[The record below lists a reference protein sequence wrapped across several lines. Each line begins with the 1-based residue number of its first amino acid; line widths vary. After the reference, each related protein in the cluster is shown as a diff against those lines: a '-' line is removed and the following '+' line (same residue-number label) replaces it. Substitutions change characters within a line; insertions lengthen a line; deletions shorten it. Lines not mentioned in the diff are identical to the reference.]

1 MNKGTRISNH
11 AVFTM
16 VLGWI
21 IAFAFLLCIPAS
33 AATLSI
39 SWDANTEADLAGY
52 QVYIDQAAPVDVGLV
67 NLYQVEIT
75 PSEGQAYAVQV
86 TAYDLTGN
94 ESEKSEVAT
103 CVYDT
108 PPAAPTG
115 LKVWFAQIIA
125 WIMSAFH
132 VG

>member
-1 MNKGTRISNH
+1 MTKRGSKSG
-11 AVFTM
+11 
-16 VLGWI
+16 VLFLAGWMI
-21 IAFAFLLCIPAS
+21 GILVLCCSIAS
-33 AATLSI
+33 AATLSM
-39 SWDANTEADLAGY
+39 SWNANTEADLAGY

-94 ESEKSEVAT
+94 ESAKSNVAT
-103 CVYDT
+103 CIYDT

-115 LKVWFAQIIA
+115 IKVWFAQIIA
-125 WIMSAFH
+125 WIMSAFR

>member
-1 MNKGTRISNH
+1 MTKRGSKSG
-11 AVFTM
+11 
-16 VLGWI
+16 VLFLAGWMI
-21 IAFAFLLCIPAS
+21 GILVLCCSIAS
-33 AATLSI
+33 AATLSM
-39 SWDANTEADLAGY
+39 SWNANTEADLAGY

-75 PSEGQAYAVQV
+75 PSEGQRYAVQV

-94 ESEKSEVAT
+94 VSQKSEVAT

-125 WIMSAFH
+125 WIMGAFH

>member
-21 IAFAFLLCIPAS
+21 IAFAFLLCIPAMG
-33 AATLSI
+33 ATLSM
-39 SWDANTEADLAGY
+39 SWNENSEEDLKGY
-52 QVYIDQAAPVDVGLV
+52 NVYIDQAAPVDVGLV

-94 ESEKSEVAT
+94 ESGKSNVAT

-115 LKVWFAQIIA
+115 IKVWFAQIIA
-125 WIMSAFH
+125 WIMSAFR

>member
-1 MNKGTRISNH
+1 MKRRSGTSEFLSMAGWMIGIL
-11 AVFTM
+11 
-16 VLGWI
+16 VLCCSI
-21 IAFAFLLCIPAS
+21 AS
-33 AATLSI
+33 AATLSM
-39 SWDANTEADLAGY
+39 SWNANTEADLAGY

-75 PSEGQAYAVQV
+75 PSEGQRYAVQV

-94 ESEKSEVAT
+94 VSQKSEVAT

>member
-1 MNKGTRISNH
+1 MTKRGSKSG
-11 AVFTM
+11 
-16 VLGWI
+16 VLFLAGWMI
-21 IAFAFLLCIPAS
+21 GILVLCCSIAS
-33 AATLSI
+33 AATLSM
-39 SWDANTEADLAGY
+39 SWNANTEADLAGY

-75 PSEGQAYAVQV
+75 PSEGQRYAVQV

-125 WIMSAFH
+125 WIMGAFH

>member
-1 MNKGTRISNH
+1 MTKRGSKSG
-11 AVFTM
+11 
-16 VLGWI
+16 VLFLAGWMI
-21 IAFAFLLCIPAS
+21 GILVLCCSIAS
-33 AATLSI
+33 AATLSM
-39 SWDANTEADLAGY
+39 SWNANTEADLAGY

-67 NLYQVEIT
+67 TAYQVEIT
-75 PSEGQAYAVQV
+75 PSEGQTYAVQV

-94 ESEKSEVAT
+94 ESEKSDVAT

-125 WIMSAFH
+125 WIMGAFH

>member
-1 MNKGTRISNH
+1 MTKRGSKSG
-11 AVFTM
+11 
-16 VLGWI
+16 VLFLAGWMI
-21 IAFAFLLCIPAS
+21 GILVLCCSIAS
-33 AATLSI
+33 AATLSM
-39 SWDANTEADLAGY
+39 SWNANTEADLAGY

-75 PSEGQAYAVQV
+75 PSEGQTYEVQV

>member
-1 MNKGTRISNH
+1 MTKRGSKSG
-11 AVFTM
+11 
-16 VLGWI
+16 VLFLAGWMI
-21 IAFAFLLCIPAS
+21 GILVLCCSIAS
-33 AATLSI
+33 AATLSM
-39 SWDANTEADLAGY
+39 SWNANTEADLAGY

-75 PSEGQAYAVQV
+75 PSEGQPYAVQV

-94 ESEKSEVAT
+94 VSQKSEVAT

>member
-1 MNKGTRISNH
+1 MTKRGSKSG
-11 AVFTM
+11 
-16 VLGWI
+16 VLFLAGWMI
-21 IAFAFLLCIPAS
+21 GILVLCCSIAS
-33 AATLSI
+33 AATLSM

-94 ESEKSEVAT
+94 ESGKSNVAT

>member
-1 MNKGTRISNH
+1 MTKRGSKSG
-11 AVFTM
+11 
-16 VLGWI
+16 VLFLAGWMI
-21 IAFAFLLCIPAS
+21 GILVLCCSIAS

-39 SWDANTEADLAGY
+39 SWNANTEADLAGY

-75 PSEGQAYAVQV
+75 PSEGQTYEVQV

-94 ESEKSEVAT
+94 ESGKSNVAT

-115 LKVWFAQIIA
+115 RKVWFAQIIA
-125 WIMSAFH
+125 WIMSVFH

>member
-1 MNKGTRISNH
+1 MTKRGSKSG
-11 AVFTM
+11 
-16 VLGWI
+16 VLFLAGWMI
-21 IAFAFLLCIPAS
+21 GILVLCCSIAS

-39 SWDANTEADLAGY
+39 SWDANTEEDLAGY

-94 ESEKSEVAT
+94 ESGKSNVAT

-115 LKVWFAQIIA
+115 IKVWFAQIIA

>member
-1 MNKGTRISNH
+1 MKRRSGTSEFLSMAGWMIGIL
-11 AVFTM
+11 
-16 VLGWI
+16 VLCCSI
-21 IAFAFLLCIPAS
+21 AS

-39 SWDANTEADLAGY
+39 SWDANTEEDLAGY

-67 NLYQVEIT
+67 TAYQVEIT
-75 PSEGQAYAVQV
+75 PSEGQTYAVQV

-115 LKVWFAQIIA
+115 IKVWFAQIIA
-125 WIMSAFH
+125 WIMSAFR

>member
-1 MNKGTRISNH
+1 MTKRGSKSG
-11 AVFTM
+11 
-16 VLGWI
+16 VLFLAGWMI
-21 IAFAFLLCIPAS
+21 GILVLCCSIAS

-39 SWDANTEADLAGY
+39 SWNANTEADLAGY

-75 PSEGQAYAVQV
+75 PSEGQTYAVQV

>member
-1 MNKGTRISNH
+1 MTKRGSKSG
-11 AVFTM
+11 
-16 VLGWI
+16 VLFLAGWMI
-21 IAFAFLLCIPAS
+21 GILVLCCSIAS

-75 PSEGQAYAVQV
+75 PSEGQRYAVQV

-94 ESEKSEVAT
+94 VSQKSEVAT

>member
-1 MNKGTRISNH
+1 MTKRGSKSG
-11 AVFTM
+11 
-16 VLGWI
+16 VLFLAGWMI
-21 IAFAFLLCIPAS
+21 GILVLCCSIAS
-33 AATLSI
+33 AATLSM
-39 SWDANTEADLAGY
+39 SWNANTEADLAGY

-115 LKVWFAQIIA
+115 IKVWFAQIIA
-125 WIMSAFH
+125 WIMSAFR

>member
-1 MNKGTRISNH
+1 MKRRSGTSEFLSMAGWMIGIL
-11 AVFTM
+11 
-16 VLGWI
+16 VLCCSI
-21 IAFAFLLCIPAS
+21 AS

-39 SWDANTEADLAGY
+39 SWDANTEEDLAGY
-52 QVYIDQAAPVDVGLV
+52 RVYIDQAAPVDMGLV

-75 PSEGQAYAVQV
+75 PSEGQTYAVQV

-115 LKVWFAQIIA
+115 IKVWFAQIIA
-125 WIMSAFH
+125 WIMSAFR